1 MNEKKVIF
9 LISFLAFIAM
19 FGYETFSSST
29 GFVSAQIPS
38 TENST
43 AQGSLALPDLFSK
56 VQKSVVQVTER
67 DNSNEF
73 GSRLGSG
80 FVYDKDGHI
89 ITNSHVVIPG
99 SNNNNNNNNELQ
111 VSFLDGNVYPADVVG
126 FDEFADMAVIKVKNI
141 SSDKLTPLPLANS
154 SSLRIGDTV
163 VAIGNPF
170 GLSGSMTVGIVSGLG
185 RLLPSNEN
193 AGNFAGPG
201 SSFSI
206 PNIIQTD
213 AAINPGNSGG
223 PLIDTQGRAVGI
235 NTAIFSNTGVYSG
248 VGFAIPSNTISK
260 IATSL
265 VQNGSYHHP
274 YIGIVGLSLSPDLSK
289 QIGLNE
295 TKGFLITSITK
306 GSPGDKSGLRAGS
319 TTTTYNGRDV
329 DVGGD
334 IILKIDNREVSK
346 IDDILAYLETEKQV
360 GDKVHL
366 TILRDNA
373 IRELDLTLGERPEQ
387 VKIDSSLNDFSNR
400 VPPQNGDNNNPEEL
414 YDECVSVA
422 GKSLCDFLFKR

>member
-1 MNEKKVIF
+1 MIERKI
-9 LISFLAFIAM
+9 LLTLSFLLLIATVSCA
-19 FGYETFSSST
+19 TFSST
-29 GFVSAQIPS
+29 RLVSAQVPAS
-38 TENST
+38 QNST
-43 AQGSLALPDLFSK
+43 KQSSMPLPDLFSK

-67 DNSNEF
+67 DNSNQL

-89 ITNSHVVIPG
+89 ITNYHVVASG
-99 SNNNNNNNNELQ
+99 TNNNNNNNNELQ
-111 VSFLDGNVYPADVVG
+111 VTFLDGNVYPADLVG
-126 FDEFADMAVIKVKNI
+126 VDQFADLAVIRVKNI
-141 SSDKLTPLPLANS
+141 SPDKLAPLPLANS
-154 SSLRIGDTV
+154 SSLRIGETV

-170 GLSGSMTVGIVSGLG
+170 GLSGSMTQGIVSGLG

-193 AGNFAGPG
+193 QDNIEGAG
-201 SSFSI
+201 SSYSI

-223 PLIDTQGRAVGI
+223 PLIDTEGMVVGI

-260 IATSL
+260 VATSL
-265 VQNGSYHHP
+265 IQNGSYHHP
-274 YIGIVGLSLSPDLSK
+274 YIGIVGLSLTPDLSK

-306 GSPGDKSGLRAGS
+306 GSPADKAGLRAGS

-334 IILKIDNREVSK
+334 VILKIDNRDVSK
-346 IDDILAYLETEKQV
+346 IDDILSYLESQKHV

-366 TILRDNA
+366 TVLRDNA
-373 IRELDLTLGERPEQ
+373 IKELDLILGERPDQ
-387 VKIDSSLNDFSNR
+387 PKISSSTDEFSNR
-400 VPPQNGDNNNPEEL
+400 LPSQNDNNKSPEDL
-414 YDECVSVA
+414 YDECVGVA
-422 GKSLCDFLFKR
+422 GKSLCDFLFKK

>member
-1 MNEKKVIF
+1 MIERKVLLAISF
-9 LISFLAFIAM
+9 LVLIALISFKT
-19 FGYETFSSST
+19 YSSSIE
-29 GFVSAQIPS
+29 FVSGQIP
-38 TENST
+38 TTGNST
-43 AQGSLALPDLFSK
+43 TQGSLALPDLFSK

-67 DNSNEF
+67 DNSNEL

-80 FVYDKDGHI
+80 FVYDKDGHV
-89 ITNSHVVIPG
+89 ITNYHVVTPG
-99 SNNNNNNNNELQ
+99 TNNGNELQ
-111 VSFLDGNVYPADVVG
+111 VTFLDGNVYPADLVG
-126 FDEFADMAVIKVKNI
+126 VDQFADLAVIKVKNI
-141 SSDKLTPLPLANS
+141 SSNKLAPLPLANS
-154 SSLRIGDTV
+154 SSLRIGESV

-170 GLSGSMTVGIVSGLG
+170 GLSGSMTQGIVSGLG
-185 RLLPSNEN
+185 RLLPSDEN
-193 AGNFAGPG
+193 QDNFAGPG

-223 PLIDTQGRAVGI
+223 PLIDTQGRVVGI

-260 IATSL
+260 VATSL
-265 VQNGSYHHP
+265 IQNGSFHHP
-274 YIGIVGLSLSPDLSK
+274 YIGIIGLSLIPDLSK
-289 QIGLNE
+289 QIGLNQ

-306 GSPGDKSGLRAGS
+306 GSPADKSGLRAGS

-329 DVGGD
+329 EVGGD

-346 IDDILAYLETEKQV
+346 IDDILAYLESQKHV
-360 GDKVHL
+360 GDKVHF

-373 IRELDLTLGERPEQ
+373 IKELDLILGDRPSPA
-387 VKIDSSLNDFSNR
+387 KLDTSNDFSNR
-400 VPPQNGDNNNPEEL
+400 LPPQNDNNKNQEEL
-414 YDECVSVA
+414 YNQCVNVA

>member
-1 MNEKKVIF
+1 MIERKV
-9 LISFLAFIAM
+9 LLAISFLVLIAIIS
-19 FGYETFSSST
+19 YETFNSST
-29 GFVSAQIPS
+29 KFVSAQLP
-38 TENST
+38 TNENST
-43 AQGSLALPDLFSK
+43 IQGSLSLPDLFTK

-67 DNSNEF
+67 DNSNEL

-80 FVYDKDGHI
+80 FVYDKDGHV
-89 ITNSHVVIPG
+89 ITNYHVVTPG
-99 SNNNNNNNNELQ
+99 TNNNNELQ
-111 VSFLDGNVYPADVVG
+111 VTFLDGNVYPADLVG
-126 FDEFADMAVIKVKNI
+126 VDQFADLAVIKVKNI
-141 SSDKLTPLPLANS
+141 SSDKLAPLYLANS
-154 SSLRIGDTV
+154 SSLRIGESV

-170 GLSGSMTVGIVSGLG
+170 GLSGSMTQGIVSGLG

-193 AGNFAGPG
+193 QDNFAGAG

-223 PLIDTQGRAVGI
+223 PLIDTQGRVVGI

-260 IATSL
+260 VATSL
-265 VQNGSYHHP
+265 IQNGSYHHP
-274 YIGIVGLSLSPDLSK
+274 YIGIVGLSLTPDLSK
-289 QIGLNE
+289 QIGLNQ

-306 GSPGDKSGLRAGS
+306 GSPADKSGLRAGS

-329 DVGGD
+329 EVGGD

-346 IDDILAYLETEKQV
+346 IDDILAYLESQKHV
-360 GDKVHL
+360 GDKVHF
-366 TILRDNA
+366 TILRDNT
-373 IRELDLTLGERPEQ
+373 IKELDLTLGDRPSPA
-387 VKIDSSLNDFSNR
+387 KLDSSNDFSNR
-400 VPPQNGDNNNPEEL
+400 LPPQNDNNKNQEEL
-414 YDECVSVA
+414 YNQCVNVA

>member
-1 MNEKKVIF
+1 MIERKV
-9 LISFLAFIAM
+9 LLAISFLVLIAIIS
-19 FGYETFSSST
+19 YETFSSST
-29 GFVSAQIPS
+29 KFVSAQMP
-38 TENST
+38 TNENST
-43 AQGSLALPDLFSK
+43 TQGSLPLPDLFTK

-80 FVYDKDGHI
+80 FVYDKDGHV
-89 ITNSHVVIPG
+89 ITNYHVVTPG
-99 SNNNNNNNNELQ
+99 TNNANELQ
-111 VSFLDGNVYPADVVG
+111 VTFLDGNVYPADLVG
-126 FDEFADMAVIKVKNI
+126 VDQFADLAVIKVKNI
-141 SSDKLTPLPLANS
+141 SSDKLAPLPLANS
-154 SSLRIGDTV
+154 SSLRIGESV

-170 GLSGSMTVGIVSGLG
+170 GQLGSMTQGIVSGLG

-193 AGNFAGPG
+193 QDNLAGPG

-223 PLIDTQGRAVGI
+223 PLIDTQGRVVGI
-235 NTAIFSNTGVYSG
+235 NTAIISNTGVYSG

-260 IATSL
+260 VATSL
-265 VQNGSYHHP
+265 IQNGSYHHP
-274 YIGIVGLSLSPDLSK
+274 YIGIIGLSLTPDLSK
-289 QIGLNE
+289 QIGLNQ

-306 GSPGDKSGLRAGS
+306 GSPADKSGLRAGS
-319 TTTTYNGRDV
+319 TTTTFNGRDV
-329 DVGGD
+329 EVGGD

-346 IDDILAYLETEKQV
+346 IDDILAYLESQKHV
-360 GDKVHL
+360 GDKVHF

-373 IRELDLTLGERPEQ
+373 IKELDLILGDRPSPA
-387 VKIDSSLNDFSNR
+387 KLDSSNNFSNR
-400 VPPQNGDNNNPEEL
+400 LPPQNDNNKNQEEL
-414 YDECVSVA
+414 YNECVNVA

>member
-1 MNEKKVIF
+1 
-9 LISFLAFIAM
+9 
-19 FGYETFSSST
+19 
-29 GFVSAQIPS
+29 
-38 TENST
+38 
-43 AQGSLALPDLFSK
+43 
-56 VQKSVVQVTER
+56 
-67 DNSNEF
+67 
-73 GSRLGSG
+73 
-80 FVYDKDGHI
+80 
-89 ITNSHVVIPG
+89 
-99 SNNNNNNNNELQ
+99 
-111 VSFLDGNVYPADVVG
+111 
-126 FDEFADMAVIKVKNI
+126 
-141 SSDKLTPLPLANS
+141 
-154 SSLRIGDTV
+154 
-163 VAIGNPF
+163 
-170 GLSGSMTVGIVSGLG
+170 MTVGIVSGLG

>member
-1 MNEKKVIF
+1 MIERKV
-9 LISFLAFIAM
+9 LLAISFLVLIAIIS
-19 FGYETFSSST
+19 YETYSSST
-29 GFVSAQIPS
+29 KLVSAQIPT

-43 AQGSLALPDLFSK
+43 TQGSLSLPDLFTK

-67 DNSNEF
+67 DNSNVL

-80 FVYDKDGHI
+80 FVYDKDGHV
-89 ITNSHVVIPG
+89 ITNYHVVTPG
-99 SNNNNNNNNELQ
+99 TNNNNELQ
-111 VSFLDGNVYPADVVG
+111 VTFLDGNSYPADLVG
-126 FDEFADMAVIKVKNI
+126 VDQFADLAVIKVKNI
-141 SSDKLTPLPLANS
+141 SSDKLAPLPLANS
-154 SSLRIGDTV
+154 STLRIGDSV

-170 GLSGSMTVGIVSGLG
+170 GLSGSMTQGIVSGLG

-193 AGNFAGPG
+193 QDNLAGAG

-223 PLIDTQGRAVGI
+223 PLIDTQGRVVGI

-248 VGFAIPSNTISK
+248 VGFAIPSDTISK
-260 IATSL
+260 VATSL
-265 VQNGSYHHP
+265 IQNGSYHHP
-274 YIGIVGLSLSPDLSK
+274 YIGIIGLSLTPELSK
-289 QIGLNE
+289 QIGLNQ

-306 GSPGDKSGLRAGS
+306 GGPADKAGLRAGS
-319 TTTTYNGRDV
+319 TTTTFNGRDV
-329 DVGGD
+329 EVGGD

-346 IDDILAYLETEKQV
+346 IDDILAYLESLKHV
-360 GDKVHL
+360 GDKVHF

-373 IRELDLTLGERPEQ
+373 IKGLDLILGDRPSPA
-387 VKIDSSLNDFSNR
+387 KLDSSNDFSNR
-400 VPPQNGDNNNPEEL
+400 LPPQNDNNKSQEEL
-414 YDECVSVA
+414 YNECVNVA

>member
-1 MNEKKVIF
+1 MIERKV
-9 LISFLAFIAM
+9 LLAISFLVLIAIIS
-19 FGYETFSSST
+19 YETFNSST
-29 GFVSAQIPS
+29 KFVSAQMP
-38 TENST
+38 TNENST
-43 AQGSLALPDLFSK
+43 IQGSLSLPDLFTK

-67 DNSNEF
+67 DNSNEL

-80 FVYDKDGHI
+80 FVYDKDGHV
-89 ITNSHVVIPG
+89 ITNYHVVTPG
-99 SNNNNNNNNELQ
+99 TNNNNELQ
-111 VSFLDGNVYPADVVG
+111 VTFLDGNVYPADLVG
-126 FDEFADMAVIKVKNI
+126 VDQFADLAVIKVKNI
-141 SSDKLTPLPLANS
+141 SPDKLAPLSLANS
-154 SSLRIGDTV
+154 SSLRIGESV

-170 GLSGSMTVGIVSGLG
+170 GLSGSMTQGIVSGLG

-193 AGNFAGPG
+193 QDNFAGAG

-223 PLIDTQGRAVGI
+223 PLIDTQGRVVGI

-260 IATSL
+260 VATSL
-265 VQNGSYHHP
+265 IQNGSYHHP
-274 YIGIVGLSLSPDLSK
+274 YIGIIGLSLTPDLSK
-289 QIGLNE
+289 QIGLNQ

-306 GSPGDKSGLRAGS
+306 GSPADKSGLRAGS

-329 DVGGD
+329 EVGGD

-346 IDDILAYLETEKQV
+346 IDDILAYLESQKHV
-360 GDKVHL
+360 GDKVHF
-366 TILRDNA
+366 TILRDNT
-373 IRELDLTLGERPEQ
+373 IKELDLTLGDRPSPA
-387 VKIDSSLNDFSNR
+387 KLDSSNDFSNR
-400 VPPQNGDNNNPEEL
+400 LPPQNDNNKNQEEL
-414 YDECVSVA
+414 YNQCVNVA

>member
-1 MNEKKVIF
+1 MIERKV
-9 LISFLAFIAM
+9 LLAISFLVLIAIIS
-19 FGYETFSSST
+19 YETFSFSAK
-29 GFVSAQIPS
+29 FVSAQMP
-38 TENST
+38 TNGNST
-43 AQGSLALPDLFSK
+43 TQGSLSLPDLFTK

-67 DNSNEF
+67 DNSNEL

-80 FVYDKDGHI
+80 FVYDKDGHV
-89 ITNSHVVIPG
+89 ITNYHVVTPG
-99 SNNNNNNNNELQ
+99 TNNNNELQ
-111 VSFLDGNVYPADVVG
+111 VTFLDGNVYPADLVG
-126 FDEFADMAVIKVKNI
+126 VDQFADLAVIKVKNI
-141 SSDKLTPLPLANS
+141 SSDKLAPMPLANS
-154 SSLRIGDTV
+154 SSLRIGESV

-170 GLSGSMTVGIVSGLG
+170 GQLGSMTQGIVSGLG
-185 RLLPSNEN
+185 RLLPSSEN
-193 AGNFAGPG
+193 QDNLAGPG

-223 PLIDTQGRAVGI
+223 PLIDTQGRVAGI

-260 IATSL
+260 VATSL
-265 VQNGSYHHP
+265 IQNGSYHHP
-274 YIGIVGLSLSPDLSK
+274 YIGIVGLSLTPDLSK
-289 QIGLNE
+289 QIGLNQ

-306 GSPGDKSGLRAGS
+306 GSPADKSGLRAGS
-319 TTTTYNGRDV
+319 TTTTINGRDV

-346 IDDILAYLETEKQV
+346 IDDILAYLESQKHV
-360 GDKVHL
+360 GDKVHF

-373 IRELDLTLGERPEQ
+373 IKELDLILGDRPSPA
-387 VKIDSSLNDFSNR
+387 KLDSSNDFSNR
-400 VPPQNGDNNNPEEL
+400 LPPQNDNNKNQEEL
-414 YDECVSVA
+414 YNECVNVA

>member
-1 MNEKKVIF
+1 MIERKV
-9 LISFLAFIAM
+9 LLAISFLVLIAIIS
-19 FGYETFSSST
+19 YETFNSST
-29 GFVSAQIPS
+29 KFVSAQMP
-38 TENST
+38 TNENST
-43 AQGSLALPDLFSK
+43 IQGSLSLPDLFTK

-67 DNSNEF
+67 DNSNEL

-80 FVYDKDGHI
+80 FVYDKDGHV
-89 ITNSHVVIPG
+89 ITNYHVVTPG
-99 SNNNNNNNNELQ
+99 TNNNNELQ
-111 VSFLDGNVYPADVVG
+111 VTFLDGNVYPADLVG
-126 FDEFADMAVIKVKNI
+126 VDQFADLAVIKVKNI
-141 SSDKLTPLPLANS
+141 SSDKLAPLSLANS
-154 SSLRIGDTV
+154 SSLRIGESV

-170 GLSGSMTVGIVSGLG
+170 GLSGSMTQGIVSGLG

-193 AGNFAGPG
+193 QDNFAGAG

-223 PLIDTQGRAVGI
+223 PLIDTQGRVVGI

-260 IATSL
+260 VATSL
-265 VQNGSYHHP
+265 IQNGSYHHP
-274 YIGIVGLSLSPDLSK
+274 YIGIIGLSLTPDLSK
-289 QIGLNE
+289 QIGLNQ

-306 GSPGDKSGLRAGS
+306 GSPADKSGLRAGS

-329 DVGGD
+329 EVGGD

-346 IDDILAYLETEKQV
+346 IDDILAYLESQKHV
-360 GDKVHL
+360 GDKVHF
-366 TILRDNA
+366 TILRDNT
-373 IRELDLTLGERPEQ
+373 IKELDLTLGDRPSPA
-387 VKIDSSLNDFSNR
+387 KLDSSNDFSNR
-400 VPPQNGDNNNPEEL
+400 LPPQNDNNKNQEEL
-414 YDECVSVA
+414 YNECVNVA

>member
-1 MNEKKVIF
+1 MIARK
-9 LISFLAFIAM
+9 LLLAISFLLLIAIIS
-19 FGYETFSSST
+19 YQTFSSST
-29 GFVSAQIPS
+29 VFVSAQIP
-38 TENST
+38 TTGNST
-43 AQGSLALPDLFSK
+43 TQGSLALPDLFSK

-80 FVYDKDGHI
+80 FVYDKDGHV
-89 ITNSHVVIPG
+89 ITNYHVVTSG
-99 SNNNNNNNNELQ
+99 TNNNNELQ
-111 VSFLDGNVYPADVVG
+111 VTFLDGNVYPADLVG
-126 FDEFADMAVIKVKNI
+126 VDQFADMAVIKVKNI
-141 SSDKLTPLPLANS
+141 SSDKLAPLPLANS
-154 SSLRIGDTV
+154 SSLKIGETV

-170 GLSGSMTVGIVSGLG
+170 GLSGSMTQGIVSGLG
-185 RLLPSNEN
+185 RLLPSGEN
-193 AGNFAGPG
+193 QDNFAGPG

-223 PLIDTQGRAVGI
+223 PLIDTQGRVVGI
-235 NTAIFSNTGVYSG
+235 NTAIFSNTGVYIG

-260 IATSL
+260 VATSL
-265 VQNGSYHHP
+265 IQNGSYKHP
-274 YIGIVGLSLSPDLSK
+274 YLGIVGLSLTPDLSK

-306 GSPGDKSGLRAGS
+306 GSPADKSGLRAGS
-319 TTTTYNGRDV
+319 TTTTYSGRDV
-329 DVGGD
+329 NVGGD
-334 IILKIDNREVSK
+334 IVLKIDNREVSK
-346 IDDILAYLETEKQV
+346 IDDILSYLESQKHV

-373 IRELDLTLGERPEQ
+373 IRELDLILGERPSQE
-387 VKIDSSLNDFSNR
+387 KIESPSNDFSNR
-400 VPPQNGDNNNPEEL
+400 PPPQNDNNKYPEEL
-414 YDECVSVA
+414 YDECVRVA